1 MDSAALW
8 SELGTRAKALE
19 TIASAEVADWP
30 AVRAACDELLPQVRA
45 LTEEAA
51 REVAGRLPDWAERI
65 RERTAEP
72 ASIEEAE
79 APVVLYG
86 GAQEGDV
93 AGAWVAQFQDQV
105 RAAAAFVRNDRPVW
119 SDWMMGWTEG
129 HADRLAFFRAEHLR
143 DCLKE
148 IRKLAALLSAPR
160 RVERVARRARVF
172 ADEPGAGLA
181 CWRCFGPGHFAREGA
196 SLRMDGAGNTAWCAH
211 DFEGGVVAFEF
222 QPLLLEGPGAGALF
236 AFPAVPLKGQGYA
249 VSAGE
254 MTQYNYGLDTYHVS
268 LCRGDS
274 GMTNLRRTCRGLRML
289 STVKPDPCRELGR
302 TYRVEML
309 QHGRSAQ
316 VFVDGRLTHA
326 YVDGG
331 TYGAPR
337 VHGRFGI
344 RHFSA
349 ARMAARYGMVEG
361 WTLG

>member
-1 MDSAALW
+1 MDSETLW
-8 SELGTRAKALE
+8 SELGTRANALE
-19 TIASAEVADWP
+19 VLAAAEVADWP
-30 AVRAACDELLPQVRA
+30 AVRAACDAMLPHAWA
-45 LTEEAA
+45 LTEAAAPEVAA
-51 REVAGRLPDWAERI
+51 RRPDWAERI

-72 ASIEEAE
+72 ATIEESE

-93 AGAWVAQFQDQV
+93 VGAWVAQFQDQV
-105 RAAAAFVRNDRPVW
+105 RAAAAFVRNDREVW
-119 SDWMMGWTEG
+119 RDWMMGWTEG

-148 IRKLAALLSAPR
+148 VRKLAELLSAPR
-160 RVERVARRARVF
+160 RIERVARREQVF
-172 ADEPGAGLA
+172 ADDPASGLA
-181 CWRCFGPGHFAREGA
+181 RWRCFGPGHFAREGDA
-196 SLRMDGAGNTAWCAH
+196 LRMDGASNTAWCEH

-236 AFPAVPLKGQGYA
+236 AFPAEPLGGKGYE

-302 TYRVEML
+302 TYRVEIL
-309 QHGRSAQ
+309 QHGRSVQ
-316 VFVDGRLTHA
+316 VLVDGRLIHA

-337 VHGRFGI
+337 VRGRFGV

-349 ARMAARYGMVEG
+349 ARMAARYGKLEG
-361 WTLG
+361 WSLS